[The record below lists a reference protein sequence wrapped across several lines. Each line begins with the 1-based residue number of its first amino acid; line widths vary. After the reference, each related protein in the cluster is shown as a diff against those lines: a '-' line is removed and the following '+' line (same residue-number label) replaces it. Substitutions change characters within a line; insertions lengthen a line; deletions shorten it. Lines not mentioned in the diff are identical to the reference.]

1 MDKLFSFII
10 KDIKIEISYKF
21 SFLLKIIGIFV
32 SLSIW
37 YFLAKLIGKAVF
49 PYLKCDYFSYVLIG
63 IASSEFQNAGM
74 RSFSD
79 KIRQNQLTGTLEA
92 LFITPTNP
100 FYILWGN
107 TLWEFCYAFFHSV
120 IFIILGVILFNI
132 RINISSLL
140 ILIISLIIG
149 YFAFSALGVIS
160 ASFIMIFKR
169 GDPLNFAL
177 ASLSTLLAGVY
188 YPVEILPS
196 PLRLLSNFLPVTH
209 FLKIMRE
216 LLLSGSPSETVMKSL
231 IYLTTFVIL
240 LLPLSLLSFK
250 ISYEI
255 ALRKGT
261 LSYY

>member
-1 MDKLFSFII
+1 VDKLFSFII

-21 SFLLKIIGIFV
+21 SFLLKVGGIFV

-37 YFLAKLIGKAVF
+37 YFLAKLVGKAVF
-49 PYLKCDYFSYVLIG
+49 PHLKWDYFSYVLIG
-63 IASSEFQNAGM
+63 IASSEFQNAGL
-74 RSFSD
+74 RGFSD

-107 TLWEFCYAFFHSV
+107 TLWEFCYAFFNSIV
-120 IFIILGVILFNI
+120 FIILGVLLFNI
-132 RINISSLL
+132 KINVSSFL
-140 ILIISLIIG
+140 ILIIALMIG

-160 ASFIMIFKR
+160 ASFVMIFKK

-188 YPVEILPS
+188 YPIEILPS
-196 PLRLLSNFLPVTH
+196 PLRLLSNFLPITH
-209 FLKIMRE
+209 FLRIMRE
-216 LLLSGSPSETVMKSL
+216 LLLSGSPSSNVMNSL
-231 IYLTTFVIL
+231 SYLIVFVIL